1 MVAHAS
7 KTEFREFLAGLRA
20 TAAWPPPSPASSPFV
35 CVDDKR
41 SRLNASYYAS
51 GYDQVCR
58 MF

>member
-1 MVAHAS
+1 MAHAS
-7 KTEFREFLAGLRA
+7 KTEFKELLAGLRA

-41 SRLNASYYAS
+41 SLLNASLYTS
-51 GYDQVCR
+51 GYDQFCR